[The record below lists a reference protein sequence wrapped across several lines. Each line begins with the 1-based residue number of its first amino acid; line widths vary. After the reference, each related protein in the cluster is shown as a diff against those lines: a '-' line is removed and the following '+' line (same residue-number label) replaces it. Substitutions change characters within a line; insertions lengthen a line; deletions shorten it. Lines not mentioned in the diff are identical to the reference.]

1 MWIKLIQNTKTFR
14 ETKAGSNRSKFSC
27 HDMFEIFFK
36 DLSLNFAIFFQQK
49 KLPCFLLV
57 VALLTSLCF
66 SSSITEGSLEGHFS
80 LIPFFQFLTNFR
92 GCQDAR
98 AAFSS
103 LLHWLTACLVG
114 CHLLVVDFC
123 LRMENSFQA
132 MALLRSTGFTW
143 CVRMRD
149 LPQLSQLL
157 VLRRSVGW
165 NKGSIFALL
174 LGGLSLLN
182 RDIFIKDLTPK

>member
-1 MWIKLIQNTKTFR
+1 MSWYVWNLFQRFVTKFCNIFS
-14 ETKAGSNRSKFSC
+14 TKKIALFFACRSFAHFSV
-27 HDMFEIFFK
+27 FFK
-36 DLSLNFAIFFQQK
+36 FNNWGVTWRA
-49 KLPCFLLV
+49 FL
-57 VALLTSLCF
+57 TD
-66 SSSITEGSLEGHFS
+66 
-80 LIPFFQFLTNFR
+80 PFFQFLTNFR
-92 GCQDAR
+92 GCQNAR

-114 CHLLVVDFC
+114 CHLLVVDFWM
-123 LRMENSFQA
+123 RRENSFQA

-174 LGGLSLLN
+174 PGGLSLLN